1 MRVRPVRTVVVL
13 AAVATSVAGCSS
25 ESSNAKPLA
34 PLSATPTPTA
44 SVNKTATPS
53 LSATGP
59 TAASAAAFV
68 RAYYA
73 AVNKS
78 AITGNANGLE
88 KYLSKSCSTCRQDV
102 LDTKDLQRSHQR
114 LDRAPYRLIDVT
126 PYPPTGYSTT
136 VTAVIDR
143 PKANVLSLQS
153 GRAVAF
159 IPLRARSSSSLALI
173 FSRMRWVIVGVRD
186 FG

>member
-13 AAVATSVAGCSS
+13 AAVATSLAGCSS

-88 KYLSKSCSTCRQDV
+88 KYSSKRCSTCRDYV
-102 LDTKDLQRSHQR
+102 ASTKHYEIRHQR
-114 LDRAPYRLIDVT
+114 LDGPPFTLLSARGDPVEGTITTVALSLSSPAQNVIDVRGQRVERL
-126 PYPPTGYSTT
+126 PSRNRYSASAAVKWSRTGW
-136 VTAVIDR
+136 
-143 PKANVLSLQS
+143 
-153 GRAVAF
+153 
-159 IPLRARSSSSLALI
+159 LI
-173 FSRMRWVIVGVRD
+173 TDIVE
-186 FG
+186 FP